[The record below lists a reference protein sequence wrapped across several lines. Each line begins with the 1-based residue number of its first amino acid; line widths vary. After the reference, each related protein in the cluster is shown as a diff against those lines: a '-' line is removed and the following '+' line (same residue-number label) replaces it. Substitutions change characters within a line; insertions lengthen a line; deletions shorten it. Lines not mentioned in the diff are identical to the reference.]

1 MNLNLTELKK
11 AIETKEVLRDVATK
25 TYFDE
30 TLNCKVLELK
40 GSNKIKKYKMLI
52 PEEEMDLY
60 VNWKNFVR
68 FIGFDV
74 MFVVTEIDKEQGII
88 FCSRRKA
95 QEIVCPK
102 VLEDLTAGKPK
113 TGIITGILP
122 YGAYVEI
129 DGLYSIL
136 KNSDF
141 SDYHIPI
148 HKVLR
153 VGDKIEVKLKEFNE
167 KGKFNVEAVKKYEIE
182 NPPKVSDFQK
192 DQVVL
197 GEVSS
202 VKPWGAYVNIAPGL
216 DALCPVPENEDIEI
230 GTKVSFRISV
240 SDPERNK
247 LRGKILRVI
256 PS

>member
-1 MNLNLTELKK
+1 MKYNLNELKQK
-11 AIETKEVLRDVATK
+11 IDTEEVLRATGSK

-30 TLNCKVLELK
+30 ELNCKVLELDILK
-40 GSNKIKKYKMLI
+40 TNNRYRVLI

-60 VNWKNFVR
+60 VEWKNFVR
-68 FIGFDV
+68 FIGLDV
-74 MFVVTEIDKEQGII
+74 LFVISRIDKDKKIVY
-88 FCSRRKA
+88 CSRKKA
-95 QEIVCPK
+95 QEKICPT
-102 VLEDLTAGKPK
+102 VLKELEAGKSK
-113 TGIITGILP
+113 VATITGILP

-141 SDYHIPI
+141 SDFHVPI
-148 HKVLR
+148 HKVLK

-167 KGKFNVEAVKKYEIE
+167 NGKFNVEAVKKYQIP

-202 VKPWGAYVNIAPGL
+202 VKPWGAYVSIAPGL
-216 DALCPVPENEDIEI
+216 DALCPVPENDDIEI
-230 GTKVSFRISV
+230 GTKVSFKISV
-240 SDPERNK
+240 ADPDANK